1 MPEFRLPAVIHFGW
15 GAVEKLRT
23 EAPKLG
29 RRALLVTGR
38 SAMKRTGV
46 ADRVA
51 GLLAEAGVGTTRFG
65 EVESDPSSAT
75 IDRGTQLA
83 RQEKCDLVIGL
94 GGGSPMDTA
103 RAVAGMVGMEGSV
116 LDHVRGKPIDR
127 PGLPLINIA
136 TTSGTASEIT
146 QVAVVLDEERRI
158 KIGLRSPFWFARVAI
173 TDPELTLSMSHE
185 LTAATGMDALS
196 HAIESYLSTGATA
209 PAEPLALRATELVGQ
224 HLRAAVADGSD
235 RAARKGMAMASMIA
249 GMAFANTG
257 LGLAHGF
264 AHPIGARYGIPH
276 GVCCGRLLPH
286 VMRFNASVVPE
297 RVAAVGAALTGQ
309 RTGDPESAAVAVECL
324 LRDVGIPSGVG
335 DLHIPPEDVPI
346 LARDTLLVG
355 AVRTNPRPVTED
367 DALAVLVAA
376 LR

>member
-1 MPEFRLPAVIHFGW
+1 
-15 GAVEKLRT
+15 
-23 EAPKLG
+23 
-29 RRALLVTGR
+29 
-38 SAMKRTGV
+38 
-46 ADRVA
+46 
-51 GLLAEAGVGTTRFG
+51 
-65 EVESDPSSAT
+65 
-75 IDRGTQLA
+75 
-83 RQEKCDLVIGL
+83 
-94 GGGSPMDTA
+94 
-103 RAVAGMVGMEGSV
+103 
-116 LDHVRGKPIDR
+116 
-127 PGLPLINIA
+127 
-136 TTSGTASEIT
+136 
-146 QVAVVLDEERRI
+146 
-158 KIGLRSPFWFARVAI
+158 
-173 TDPELTLSMSHE
+173 
-185 LTAATGMDALS
+185 
-196 HAIESYLSTGATA
+196 
-209 PAEPLALRATELVGQ
+209 
-224 HLRAAVADGSD
+224 
-235 RAARKGMAMASMIA
+235 MIA

-335 DLHIPPEDVPI
+335 DLHIPPEDVPT